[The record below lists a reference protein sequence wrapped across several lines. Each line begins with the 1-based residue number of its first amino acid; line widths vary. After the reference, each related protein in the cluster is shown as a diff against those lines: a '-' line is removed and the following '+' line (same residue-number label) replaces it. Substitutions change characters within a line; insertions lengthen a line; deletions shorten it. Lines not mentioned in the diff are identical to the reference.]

1 MDHGCRSTSTSL
13 VKGGYEGDKGEMW
26 WMDRNRGG
34 ESLKNTPKVGKIEVK
49 GSQEKSPNF
58 VEVDNDGLIFSLPI
72 WCECL
77 PLVHEGRKNDE
88 EDNCQAYGYGLCKV
102 PSKA

>member
-1 MDHGCRSTSTSL
+1 
-13 VKGGYEGDKGEMW
+13 MW